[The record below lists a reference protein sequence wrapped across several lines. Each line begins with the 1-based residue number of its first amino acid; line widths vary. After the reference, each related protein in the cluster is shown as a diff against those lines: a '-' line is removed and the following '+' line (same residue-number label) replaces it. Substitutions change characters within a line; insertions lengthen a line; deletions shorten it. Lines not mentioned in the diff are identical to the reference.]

1 LRAMLACCRRSG
13 PACIALALLVTPF
26 HSSAFVFARR
36 HHPSVSCSEVYLP
49 PMRIIIILVVVVIVW
64 FLWSFIAA
72 LIRQSRKANTMLTIL
87 HNKKELDSFVESL
100 TVSLGEAA
108 DRYDRIDIL
117 TARLPRYLSLV
128 TGQPVQRW
136 EKWVKRN
143 PKKIERFERTLD
155 NDPDYLGNVMSDIDK
170 FFPR

>member
-1 LRAMLACCRRSG
+1 
-13 PACIALALLVTPF
+13 
-26 HSSAFVFARR
+26 
-36 HHPSVSCSEVYLP
+36 
-49 PMRIIIILVVVVIVW
+49 MRIIIILVVVVIVW

-117 TARLPRYLSLV
+117 AARLPRYLSLA
-128 TGQPVQRW
+128 TGKPVQQW

-155 NDPDYLGNVMSDIDK
+155 NDPHYLRDVMSEIDK
-170 FFPR
+170 LFAR